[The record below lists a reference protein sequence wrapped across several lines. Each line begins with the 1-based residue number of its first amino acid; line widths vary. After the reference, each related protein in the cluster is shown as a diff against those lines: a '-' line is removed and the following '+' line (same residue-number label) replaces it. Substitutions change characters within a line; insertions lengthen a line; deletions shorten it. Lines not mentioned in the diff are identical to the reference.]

1 MRPAGVERGSA
12 PGGARRRSPP
22 LAAVYLGL
30 GALALGACLL
40 SLGIGHGDLGD
51 PSLRAVLL
59 RLRAARMAGA
69 FLAGSALAVA
79 GVLVQGLF
87 RNPLASPSVI
97 GTSAGASLGGRIALL
112 GMQWWLL
119 GGRVPWLSPD
129 LLLPLGCVLGAL
141 GALGLLFLVA
151 EVRDDIVVL
160 LLTGFLLS
168 ALFVS
173 LEGFLTSLAQERWE
187 LSRAVL
193 SFALGDVSG
202 VGPRQLALALPLV
215 GFGIG
220 LAWTWSAPL
229 DLMLSGEEEASS
241 LGADVQVVRRWV
253 VIWTSILTAAAV
265 AIGGNVGFVG
275 LIVPHALRRFVGLSH
290 ARLIPAA
297 ALGGGAFVVAC
308 DVLSRVLPGRSEVPL
323 GVITGIVGAPTFL
336 WLLLKH
342 RRESY
347 SF

>member
-1 MRPAGVERGSA
+1 MNARALERVPAA
-12 PGGARRRSPP
+12 PARAPFG
-22 LAAVYLGL
+22 LVCVGLVAAVVLSC
-30 GALALGACLL
+30 AL
-40 SLGIGHGDLGD
+40 SLAVGHGDLSD
-51 PSLRAVLL
+51 ASLRDAFL
-59 RLRAARMAGA
+59 RLRAQRMAGA

-97 GTSAGASLGGRIALL
+97 GTSAGASLGGRVALL
-112 GMQWWLL
+112 ATQWLL
-119 GGRVPWLSPD
+119 LQGEMPVVPAE
-129 LLLPLGCVLGAL
+129 LLVPLGCVLGAL
-141 GALGLLFLVA
+141 GALALLFVVA
-151 EVRDDIVVL
+151 EVKDDLVVL

-168 ALFVS
+168 ALFISV
-173 LEGFLTSLAQERWE
+173 EGFVTSLAQERWE

-202 VGPRQLALALPLV
+202 VGPRQLWLALPLV
-215 GFGIG
+215 LVGSL
-220 LAWTWSAPL
+220 LAWSWSLPL
-229 DLMLSGEEEASS
+229 DMMLTGEEEARS
-241 LGADVQVVRRWV
+241 LGAEVDVIRRWV
-253 VIWTSILTAAAV
+253 VVWVAILTAAAV

-275 LIVPHALRRFVGLSH
+275 LVVPHALRPLVGLTH

-297 ALGGGAFVVAC
+297 ALGGGTFVVLC

-336 WLLLKH
+336 WLLLRH

>member
-1 MRPAGVERGSA
+1 MRPGGVARGSA
-12 PGGARRRSPP
+12 VSGARRP
-22 LAAVYLGL
+22 LAPAAVYVGL
-30 GALALGACLL
+30 VALALLACLL
-40 SLGIGHGDLGD
+40 SLAIGHGDLGD
-51 PSLRAVLL
+51 PSLRSAFL

-112 GMQWWLL
+112 GTQWWLL
-119 GGRVPWLSPD
+119 GGRAPWLSPD

-215 GFGIG
+215 AVGVG

-229 DLMLSGEEEASS
+229 DLMLSGEEEAAS

-253 VIWTSILTAAAV
+253 VVWTAILTAAAV

-290 ARLIPAA
+290 VRLIPAA

>member
-1 MRPAGVERGSA
+1 MNGRAVER
-12 PGGARRRSPP
+12 SPALVRAP
-22 LAAVYLGL
+22 LALVFGGL
-30 GALALGACLL
+30 IVAAAAAAGL
-40 SLGIGHGDLGD
+40 SLAVGHGDLAD
-51 PSLRAVLL
+51 PSLRDVFL
-59 RLRAARMAGA
+59 RLRAQRLGAA

-97 GTSAGASLGGRIALL
+97 GTSAGASLGGRLALL
-112 GMQWWLL
+112 ATQWLL
-119 GGRVPWLSPD
+119 IQGATPWLPAEV
-129 LLLPLGCVLGAL
+129 LLPAGCILGAL
-141 GALGLLFLVA
+141 GALALLFVVA
-151 EVRDDIVVL
+151 EVKDDLVVL

-168 ALFVS
+168 ALFIS
-173 LEGFLTSLAQERWE
+173 MEGFVTSLAQERWE

-215 GFGIG
+215 ALGCAF
-220 LAWTWSAPL
+220 AWSWSVPL
-229 DLMLSGEEEASS
+229 DLMLTGEEEART
-241 LGADVQVVRRWV
+241 LGAEVDVIRRWV
-253 VIWTSILTAAAV
+253 VVWTAILTAAAV

-275 LIVPHALRRFVGLSH
+275 LVVPHALRPIVGLSH
-290 ARLIPAA
+290 RRLIPAA
-297 ALGGGAFVVAC
+297 ALGGGIFVVCC
-308 DVLSRVLPGRSEVPL
+308 DVLCRVLPGRSEVPL
-323 GVITGIVGAPTFL
+323 GVITGLVGAPTFL

>member
-1 MRPAGVERGSA
+1 
-12 PGGARRRSPP
+12 
-22 LAAVYLGL
+22 
-30 GALALGACLL
+30 
-40 SLGIGHGDLGD
+40 
-51 PSLRAVLL
+51 
-59 RLRAARMAGA
+59 MAGA

>member
-1 MRPAGVERGSA
+1 MNDRAVEHGPALVRA
-12 PGGARRRSPP
+12 P
-22 LAAVYLGL
+22 LALVFAGL
-30 GALALGACLL
+30 LVAAAGAAGL
-40 SLGIGHGDLGD
+40 SLAVGHGDLSD
-51 PSLRAVLL
+51 PSLRDVFL
-59 RLRAARMAGA
+59 RLRAQRSCGA

-97 GTSAGASLGGRIALL
+97 GTSAGASLGGRLALL
-112 GMQWWLL
+112 TTQWLL
-119 GGRVPWLSPD
+119 LAGVAPWLPAEV
-129 LLLPLGCVLGAL
+129 LLPAGCILGAL
-141 GALGLLFLVA
+141 GALALLFVVA
-151 EVRDDIVVL
+151 EVRDDVVVL

-168 ALFVS
+168 ALFIS
-173 LEGFLTSLAQERWE
+173 LEGFVTSLAQERWE

-215 GFGIG
+215 ALGCAF
-220 LAWTWSAPL
+220 AWSWSVPL
-229 DLMLSGEEEASS
+229 DLMLTGEEEART
-241 LGADVQVVRRWV
+241 LGAEVDVIRRWV
-253 VIWTSILTAAAV
+253 VVWTAILTAAAV

-275 LIVPHALRRFVGLSH
+275 LVVPHALRPIVGLGH
-290 ARLIPAA
+290 RRLIPAA
-297 ALGGGAFVVAC
+297 ALGGGIFVVCC
-308 DVLSRVLPGRSEVPL
+308 DVLCRVLPGRSEVPL
-323 GVITGIVGAPTFL
+323 GVITGLVGAPTFL

>member
-1 MRPAGVERGSA
+1 MYRKRPGRPTRVPLGFVY
-12 PGGARRRSPP
+12 GG
-22 LAAVYLGL
+22 LL
-30 GALALGACLL
+30 GAVIAVSAL
-40 SLGIGHGDLGD
+40 SLAVGHGDLAD
-51 PSLRAVLL
+51 PELRGTFL
-59 RLRAARMAGA
+59 RLRAQRLCGA

-97 GTSAGASLGGRIALL
+97 GTSAGASLGGRVALL
-112 GMQWWLL
+112 GTEWLL
-119 GGRVPWLSPD
+119 VAGVTPWLPPD
-129 LLLPLGCVLGAL
+129 VLVPVGAIAGAL
-141 GALGLLFLVA
+141 GALALLFVVA
-151 EVRDDIVVL
+151 EVKDDLVVL

-173 LEGFLTSLAQERWE
+173 IEGFVTSLAQERWE

-202 VGPRQLALALPLV
+202 VGTRQIALAAPLV
-215 GFGIG
+215 ALGGV
-220 LAWTWSAPL
+220 LAWSWSRPL
-229 DLMLSGEEEASS
+229 DVMMTGEEEARS
-241 LGADVQVVRRWV
+241 LGAEVDVIRRWV
-253 VIWTSILTAAAV
+253 VVWTAILTAAAV

-275 LIVPHALRRFVGLSH
+275 LVVPHALRPFVGLTH
-290 ARLIPAA
+290 RRLIPAA

-308 DVLSRVLPGRSEVPL
+308 DVVCRVLPGRSEVPL
-323 GVITGIVGAPTFL
+323 GVITGLVGAPTFL
-336 WLLLKH
+336 WLLLAH

>member
-1 MRPAGVERGSA
+1 MNKPPGASIAAPRGRAPLGVVLIGLLT
-12 PGGARRRSPP
+12 
-22 LAAVYLGL
+22 LAVVTCA
-30 GALALGACLL
+30 L
-40 SLGIGHGDLGD
+40 SLAIGHGDLAD
-51 PSLRAVLL
+51 PSLRDVFL
-59 RLRAARMAGA
+59 RLRGARMGGA

-97 GTSAGASLGGRIALL
+97 GTSAGASLGARIALL
-112 GMQWWLL
+112 GTQWWLL
-119 GGRVPWLSPD
+119 SGRVPWLAPE
-129 LLLPLGCVLGAL
+129 LLLPLGAVLGAL
-141 GALGLLFLVA
+141 GALALLFVVA
-151 EVRDDIVVL
+151 EVKDDIVVL

-173 LEGFLTSLAQERWE
+173 VEGFVTSLAQERWE

-202 VGPRQLALALPLV
+202 VGPRQLWLALPLV
-215 GFGIG
+215 SVGVA
-220 LAWTWSAPL
+220 LAWSWSGPL
-229 DLMLSGEEEASS
+229 DLMLSGEEEAAS

-253 VIWTSILTAAAV
+253 VVWTAILTAAAV

-275 LIVPHALRRFVGLSH
+275 LIVPHALRRFVGIQH
-290 ARLIPAA
+290 RRLIPAA
-297 ALGGGAFVVAC
+297 ALGGGTFVVAC

-323 GVITGIVGAPTFL
+323 GVITGILGAPTFL

>member
-1 MRPAGVERGSA
+1 MPAGAEQRGAIGSA
-12 PGGARRRSPP
+12 RAHTAP
-22 LAAVYLGL
+22 LALVYVGLIAAVLI
-30 GALALGACLL
+30 ACAL
-40 SLGIGHGDLGD
+40 SLAIGHGDLAD
-51 PSLRAVLL
+51 SSLRGVFL
-59 RLRAARMAGA
+59 RLRGARMAGA
-69 FLAGSALAVA
+69 LLAGSALAVA

-112 GMQWWLL
+112 GTQWWLL
-119 GGRVPWLSPD
+119 SGRSPWLAPE

-141 GALGLLFLVA
+141 GALALLFAVA
-151 EVRDDIVVL
+151 EVKDDIVVL

-173 LEGFLTSLAQERWE
+173 LEGFVTSLAQERWE

-202 VGPRQLALALPLV
+202 VGPRQLWLALPLV
-215 GFGIG
+215 GVGVI
-220 LAWTWSAPL
+220 LAWSWSDPL
-229 DLMLSGEEEASS
+229 DLMLSGEEEAAS
-241 LGADVQVVRRWV
+241 LGADVQSVRRWV
-253 VIWTSILTAAAV
+253 VVWTAILTAAAV

-275 LIVPHALRRFVGLSH
+275 LIVPHALRRFVGLGH
-290 ARLIPAA
+290 RRLIPAA

-323 GVITGIVGAPTFL
+323 GVITGILGAPTFL